1 MFTAQ
6 NTISVSELRKNTLEV
21 FERIDQIEEPIT
33 IFSHSKPVGVFMSM
47 KIYKHMKD
55 QSSSEVD
62 KARAAKAWDFFINP
76 PEDML
81 IKDKNFDP
89 VKAIRELRD

>member
-1 MFTAQ
+1 ME
-6 NTISVSELRKNTLEV
+6 EL
-21 FERIDQIEEPIT
+21 DEPMT
-33 IFSHSKPVGVFMSM
+33 VFSHSKPVGVFMSM
-47 KIYKHMKD
+47 KIYKRMKEGNRTD
-55 QSSSEVD
+55 VD

-76 PEDML
+76 PEEFL

>member
-6 NTISVSELRKNTLEV
+6 NTLSISELRKNTLEV
-21 FERIDQIEEPIT
+21 LAKIDELDEPIT

-47 KIYKHMKD
+47 KIYKRLQGESRTD
-55 QSSSEVD
+55 LD
-62 KARAAKAWDFFINP
+62 KARAAKAWDFFVNP
-76 PEDML
+76 PEDMM
-81 IKDKNFDP
+81 IKDKKFDP